1 MIRAVKTFAY
11 TGITSRFSQ
20 ISARIFGKIS
30 YICAIWPNGPKLILR
45 LPTMIFSRYLPSLL
59 AVAAL
64 FTVSC
69 SGRTAAGDNRPE
81 VTVTILPLKYL
92 VHEITGDDFAIEV
105 LVPSGASPET
115 FEPTPKQY
123 IRLNESQMVFATGL
137 IDFENALL
145 ARMEHKERLVD
156 LSRGVELM
164 AGSCS
169 HDRAAE
175 ARSRAAAAKGLP
187 HGIDPHIWT
196 SPRELRIMALN
207 AYEAIMT
214 QYPDSTKYT
223 ATYKALDARLRNLDD
238 TCQAMCEASPTKAF
252 VVYHPA
258 LTYFARAYGLEQIAV
273 ETDGKEPSARELAR
287 LIDRAREAKVT
298 ALLYQ
303 SQFPR
308 SVVEVV
314 ARDIGVE
321 CREIDPMAEN
331 VEQNILDI
339 ARTITGVQ

>member
-1 MIRAVKTFAY
+1 
-11 TGITSRFSQ
+11 
-20 ISARIFGKIS
+20 
-30 YICAIWPNGPKLILR
+30 
-45 LPTMIFSRYLPSLL
+45 MIFSRYLPSLL

-196 SPRELRIMALN
+196 SPRELRIMARN
-207 AYEAIMT
+207 AYEAIAR
-214 QYPDSTKYT
+214 QWPDSVKYRDNY
-223 ATYKALDARLRNLDD
+223 ALLDARLRALDSL
-238 TCQAMCEASPTKAF
+238 TAAEIARSGRSYF
-252 VVYHPA
+252 LIYHPA
-258 LTYFARAYGLEQIAV
+258 LTYYARAYGIRQVAIEEQ
-273 ETDGKEPSARELAR
+273 GKEPSPKRLSR
-287 LIDRAREAKVT
+287 LIEQARKDGIRRVF
-298 ALLYQ
+298 YQ
-303 SQFPR
+303 SQFPAS
-308 SVVEVV
+308 SVEIL
-314 ARDIGVE
+314 ASDIGASPVA
-321 CREIDPMAEN
+321 IDPLAED
-331 VEQNILDI
+331 VTGNIRRITHLI
-339 ARTITGVQ
+339 AAEP

>member
-1 MIRAVKTFAY
+1 MFTAAEPKHGFDSMKFTAY
-11 TGITSRFSQ
+11 
-20 ISARIFGKIS
+20 ISPFLA
-30 YICAIWPNGPKLILR
+30 AA
-45 LPTMIFSRYLPSLL
+45 SL
-59 AVAAL
+59 AL
-64 FTVSC
+64 VSC
-69 SGRTAAGDNRPE
+69 GGGAATADGRQVMTA
-81 VTVTILPLKYL
+81 TILPVKHI
-92 VHEITGDDFAIEV
+92 VEQIVGQDFAIDV
-105 LVPSGASPET
+105 LVPAGASPET
-115 FEPTPKQY
+115 FEPSPKQY

-145 ARMEHKERLVD
+145 ARMERRDYLVD
-156 LSRGVELM
+156 LSRGIELM

-169 HDRAAE
+169 HGDHKAIAACGRE
-175 ARSRAAAAKGLP
+175 AAAKGMP

-196 SPRELRIMALN
+196 SPRELRTMARN
-207 AYEAIMT
+207 VYEAVMMR
-214 QYPDSTKYT
+214 YPDSVKYT
-223 ATYKALDARLRNLDD
+223 RSYEEFDGRLRRLDD
-238 TCQAMCEASPTKAF
+238 ECRAMCEASRTKAF

-287 LIDRAREAKVT
+287 VIDRARAAHVT

-321 CREIDPMAEN
+321 CHEIDPMAED
-331 VEQNILDI
+331 VENNILEI
-339 ARTITGVQ
+339 TRTITESGH

>member
-1 MIRAVKTFAY
+1 
-11 TGITSRFSQ
+11 
-20 ISARIFGKIS
+20 
-30 YICAIWPNGPKLILR
+30 
-45 LPTMIFSRYLPSLL
+45 MIFSRYLPSLL

-238 TCQAMCEASPTKAF
+238 TCLAMCEASPTKAF

-339 ARTITGVQ
+339 TRTITSVQ